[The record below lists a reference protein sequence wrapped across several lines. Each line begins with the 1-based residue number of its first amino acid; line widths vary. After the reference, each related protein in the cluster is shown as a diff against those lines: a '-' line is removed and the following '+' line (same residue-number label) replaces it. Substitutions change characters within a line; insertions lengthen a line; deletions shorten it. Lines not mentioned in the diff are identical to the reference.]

1 MNEQIL
7 HLDPHDDFHSARDK
21 IGWAQT
27 DRILLVWP
35 PRAPAPL
42 ITRQLDL
49 YLLQRHAARLG
60 AKLALVTDDP
70 SACDFAAALG
80 LAVFDSVDD
89 SHLHPWRSRRPLPPT
104 RIREPRVSPRH
115 PDDDAPLLKLTPPPW
130 MQSERLHK
138 LIGGL
143 SFAAAIGA
151 ITIMLAVV
159 LPGAQVTLVSQG
171 QTIIAKTPITA
182 DPAQTE
188 IDPVNGLIPAETVTV
203 TVSGAAEAATSGTV
217 DEATQRAGGAVTFTN
232 LTAQAAR
239 IPAGTALRTTGGA
252 PIRFVTQKDVSLDA
266 KRGATADAPVLAI
279 DPGPTG
285 NVGAGLINSVEGP
298 LAVQAAVINL
308 EATRGGE
315 VKQVASVTD
324 EDRARLK
331 DTLLAQLRGQ
341 GYAELL
347 AQLKEG
353 EFAPADAVTVS
364 EALDETYSHFAGE
377 KTDTLTLE
385 MRADVSAAVVNEADA
400 FAVGR
405 AEIES
410 RLGDE
415 LVMSPGTLTF
425 ARSADV
431 SVDEAGRVSFDIT
444 ASADAVA
451 AIDPEAVRAAAR
463 WQPADQA
470 ADLLYRQ
477 FPIAAKPQ
485 ITIWPGWFQRLPWLA
500 WRIEVSIEP
509 EEK

>member
-1 MNEQIL
+1 
-7 HLDPHDDFHSARDK
+7 LDPHDDFLSARDK

-35 PRAPAPL
+35 PRARAPL
-42 ITRQLDL
+42 FTRQLDL

-70 SACDFAAALG
+70 LACDFADALG
-80 LAVFDSVDD
+80 IGVFDSVDD

-104 RIREPRVSPRH
+104 RVGAGYTRDARARN
-115 PDDDAPLLKLTPPPW
+115 PDDDAPLVKLTRPQW

-138 LIGGL
+138 FIGGL
-143 SFAAAIGA
+143 SFAAAVGA

-159 LPGAQVTLVSQG
+159 LPGAQVTLISQG
-171 QTIIAKTPITA
+171 QTIIAKTSITA

-203 TVSGAAEAATSGTV
+203 TVSGAAQAATSGTV

-239 IPAGTALRTTGGA
+239 IPAGTAIRTTGGA

-266 KRGATADAPVLAI
+266 KKGATADAPVLAI

-331 DTLLAQLRGQ
+331 ETLLAQLRAQ

-353 EFAPADAVTVS
+353 EFAPAAAVTVS
-364 EALDETYSHFAGE
+364 EALDET
-377 KTDTLTLE
+377 
-385 MRADVSAAVVNEADA
+385 
-400 FAVGR
+400 
-405 AEIES
+405 
-410 RLGDE
+410 
-415 LVMSPGTLTF
+415 
-425 ARSADV
+425 
-431 SVDEAGRVSFDIT
+431 
-444 ASADAVA
+444 
-451 AIDPEAVRAAAR
+451 
-463 WQPADQA
+463 
-470 ADLLYRQ
+470 
-477 FPIAAKPQ
+477 
-485 ITIWPGWFQRLPWLA
+485 
-500 WRIEVSIEP
+500 
-509 EEK
+509 